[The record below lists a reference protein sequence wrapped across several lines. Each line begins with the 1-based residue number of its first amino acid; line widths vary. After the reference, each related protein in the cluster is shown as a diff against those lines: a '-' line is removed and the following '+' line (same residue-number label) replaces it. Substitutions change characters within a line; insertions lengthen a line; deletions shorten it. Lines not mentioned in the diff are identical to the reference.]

1 MLSSNFIAL
10 LEFNVTKYIDK
21 EYIPY
26 IEDLIRIIILQ
37 VVIQIM
43 YFVKD
48 PSNNDLLSLNLL
60 ELVIYICI
68 GVSVY
73 WLIFKKLVKLT

>member
-1 MLSSNFIAL
+1 MSSNFIAL
-10 LEFNVTKYIDK
+10 LDFNVTKFIDQ
-21 EYIPY
+21 EYVPY
-26 IEDLIRIIILQ
+26 IEDLIRMITLQ
-37 VVIQIM
+37 FVIQFM

-48 PSNNDLLSLNLL
+48 PANNDLMSLSFL
-60 ELVIYICI
+60 ELIIYIVI

>member
-10 LEFNVTKYIDK
+10 LEFNITKFVDK

-26 IEDLIRIIILQ
+26 VEDLIRIVILQ
-37 VVIQIM
+37 VVIQFM

-48 PSNNDLLSLNLL
+48 PSNNDLFSINLL
-60 ELVIYICI
+60 ELIIYISI

>member
-10 LEFNVTKYIDK
+10 LEFNITKFVDK

-26 IEDLIRIIILQ
+26 VEDLIRIIILQ
-37 VVIQIM
+37 VVIQFM

-48 PSNNDLLSLNLL
+48 PSNNDLFSINLL
-60 ELVIYICI
+60 ELIIYISI

>member
-1 MLSSNFIAL
+1 MSSNFIAL
-10 LEFNVTKYIDK
+10 LDFNVTKFIDK
-21 EYIPY
+21 DYVPY
-26 IEDLIRIIILQ
+26 IEDLIRMITLQ
-37 VVIQIM
+37 FVIQFM

-48 PSNNDLLSLNLL
+48 PANNDLMSVNFL
-60 ELVIYICI
+60 ELIIYIII

>member
-1 MLSSNFIAL
+1 MLSSNFTAL
-10 LEFNVTKYIDK
+10 LDINITKFVDK

-26 IEDLIRIIILQ
+26 VEDLIRIIILQ
-37 VVIQIM
+37 VVIQFM

-48 PSNNDLLSLNLL
+48 PSNNDFFSINLL
-60 ELVIYICI
+60 ELIIYISI

>member
-1 MLSSNFIAL
+1 MSSNFITL
-10 LEFNVTKYIDK
+10 LDFNVTKFIDK
-21 EYIPY
+21 DYVPY
-26 IEDLIRIIILQ
+26 IEDLIRMITLQ
-37 VVIQIM
+37 FVIQFM

-48 PSNNDLLSLNLL
+48 PTNNDLMSVNFL
-60 ELVIYICI
+60 ELIIYIII